1 MSRFTPIAQAA
12 WPAAGEARE
21 LRFSLNAPVL
31 LGPGTEAQPTRAAL
45 GWLPA
50 RAGAVV
56 RLWLRADGAP
66 QAVRAFD
73 LPERLLGPSAR
84 ASALEQAE
92 RFLAGLGFLFPE
104 APAPVETPPEL
115 DFPMISRM
123 SGPSPVAPRDAAGLP
138 ADAAAAARADLRLA
152 VRVDLR
158 LTKFRR
164 RGPHPAAVDGALCP
178 TGGTER

>member
-1 MSRFTPIAQAA
+1 MFVPIEQAA
-12 WPAAGEARE
+12 WPAAGEVRD

-31 LGPGTEAQPTRAAL
+31 LGPGDGASPTRAAL

-50 RAGAVV
+50 GPGAAV

-73 LPERLLGPSAR
+73 LPECPLGPAAR
-84 ASALEQAE
+84 ATALERAE

-104 APAPVETPPEL
+104 VAVPQRLGGNPRTSDPDPEAEPAACE
-115 DFPMISRM
+115 S
-123 SGPSPVAPRDAAGLP
+123 AADH
-138 ADAAAAARADLRLA
+138 ASAVRAD
-152 VRVDLR
+152 VR

-164 RGPHPAAVDGALCP
+164 RGPRADQAASGAPSP
-178 TGGTER
+178 TGGIEK

>member
-1 MSRFTPIAQAA
+1 MFTPIEQAA
-12 WPAAGEARE
+12 WPAAGEARD

-31 LGPGTEAQPTRAAL
+31 LGAGEAPQPTRAAL

-50 RAGAVV
+50 GSGAVV

-66 QAVRAFD
+66 QAIRGFD
-73 LPERLLGPSAR
+73 LPDRLLGPSAR

-92 RFLAGLGFLFPE
+92 RFLAGLGFLFAE
-104 APAPVETPPEL
+104 ASAPAETLPEPQL
-115 DFPMISRM
+115 RSAPRAPN
-123 SGPSPVAPRDAAGLP
+123 PSPRTSDPGPAADRDAAGSP
-138 ADAAAAARADLRLA
+138 VDAAAAVRAD
-152 VRVDLR
+152 VR

-164 RGPHPAAVDGALCP
+164 RGPHAAPADGGSRP